1 MYPFKILTRCYAPDQ
16 LLGIGS
22 YALHTRKEF
31 AGT

>member
-1 MYPFKILTRCYAPDQ
+1 MYPFKILTSCYAPE
-16 LLGIGS
+16 LSGIGN